1 VSLSLL
7 EFGQLR
13 TKPIKGEKYRICWR
27 KDGMLK
33 PKFDD
38 KVSIA
43 LSNEDAKGVWKVN
56 VQLLTDEVRKD
67 LKGSLQDSS
76 TFEIR

>member
-1 VSLSLL
+1 
-7 EFGQLR
+7 
-13 TKPIKGEKYRICWR
+13 
-27 KDGMLK
+27 MLK
-33 PKFDD
+33 PKYDD

-43 LSNEDAKGVWKVN
+43 LSNEDAKGVWKVS
-56 VQLLTDEVRKD
+56 VQLLTYEVRKD

>member
-1 VSLSLL
+1 MSLSLL
-7 EFGQLR
+7 EFGKLR

-33 PKFDD
+33 PKFDN
-38 KVSIA
+38 KVTVT
-43 LSNEDAKGVWKVN
+43 LSNEDAKGVWKVS

-67 LKGSLQDSS
+67 LKGSLQDSTS
-76 TFEIR
+76 FEIK